1 MKRIDN
7 NKQYQIKKTDTYRIR
22 KIFSLF
28 GFIIVNGYD
37 NDFQRTGKWFKWIK
51 IKEQKVNERYKDFD
65 GGWSYQEYWK
75 EWKENWK
82 FIKII

>member
-1 MKRIDN
+1 MKKIDKD
-7 NKQYQIKKTDTYRIR
+7 KQYQIQKSDTYRIR
-22 KIFSLF
+22 KIFSLL

-37 NDFQRTGKWFKWIK
+37 NDFQWTGKWFKWIK
-51 IKEQKVNERYKDFD
+51 IKEQKVKERYKDFD
-65 GGWSYQEYWK
+65 DGWSYQEYWK